1 MEPFYNAEHEYD
13 LSPEDLFT
21 RIKTRLLMC
30 ASVTAENPANWSLSA
45 RGMRSGIVT
54 REFAISSAVIPLD
67 NGRSR
72 LTLSASSVD
81 GVTPQLSEAQQ
92 LFSTLIADVGK
103 NPISNVG
110 FQSTSTGIQST
121 PMDLQRISIIVG
133 GAGIVAAI
141 IGQLVKSHYAPYNFL
156 CTGYTPGSG
165 DGCGAYTSYYS
176 IGTWLFILG
185 IIAIVVAVGMFV
197 SIYTKKQSA
206 LQNNTSG
213 TSAPH
218 DEIKQV
224 E

>member
-81 GVTPQLSEAQQ
+81 QARRQTPSFRA
-92 LFSTLIADVGK
+92 GK
-103 NPISNVG
+103 DRRIPTSNVQY
-110 FQSTSTGIQST
+110 QSSMSD
-121 PMDLQRISIIVG
+121 PHPII
-133 GAGIVAAI
+133 
-141 IGQLVKSHYAPYNFL
+141 
-156 CTGYTPGSG
+156 
-165 DGCGAYTSYYS
+165 
-176 IGTWLFILG
+176 
-185 IIAIVVAVGMFV
+185 
-197 SIYTKKQSA
+197 
-206 LQNNTSG
+206 
-213 TSAPH
+213 
-218 DEIKQV
+218 
-224 E
+224 